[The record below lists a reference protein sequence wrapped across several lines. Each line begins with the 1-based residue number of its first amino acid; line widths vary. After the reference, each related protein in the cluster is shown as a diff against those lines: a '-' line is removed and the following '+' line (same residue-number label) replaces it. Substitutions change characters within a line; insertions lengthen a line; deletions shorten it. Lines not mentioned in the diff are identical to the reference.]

1 MPKKMFKSFFVSCII
16 ISFMTKVPN
25 QWTGF
30 YIIETSI
37 MKELILIVILAL
49 ISKYFSIQEFE
60 KYLGLNILLAL
71 SYFNNFPTIPRV
83 VRGVSKIQTSKMDR
97 FATIVNGCT

>member
-1 MPKKMFKSFFVSCII
+1 
-16 ISFMTKVPN
+16 
-25 QWTGF
+25 
-30 YIIETSI
+30 
-37 MKELILIVILAL
+37 MKELILIVILVL

-60 KYLGLNILLAL
+60 KYLRLNILLVL
-71 SYFNNFPTIPRV
+71 SYFNNFPKLSRA